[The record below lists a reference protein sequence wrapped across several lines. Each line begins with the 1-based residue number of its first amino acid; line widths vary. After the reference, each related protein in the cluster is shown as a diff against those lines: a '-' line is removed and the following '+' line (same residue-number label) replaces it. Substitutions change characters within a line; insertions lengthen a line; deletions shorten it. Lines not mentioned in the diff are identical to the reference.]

1 MYVGSL
7 YTSISE
13 TFLPV
18 LIRLKKER
26 TEMPRI
32 LIYCLRFDDCAD
44 LYLFFKNGLSKGFT
58 EPPDSPDYS
67 RFRLVEMFT
76 SCTDAEVKSEII
88 SSFTFT
94 TAPLR
99 LVCGTVTFGM
109 GIDCSDVRPVIHL
122 GVTEDNEYY
131 IPESGH
137 AGRDGSP
144 ELSLLLKTK
153 CVTHA
158 NKSMIKY
165 RIMLFPVKEIY

>member
-18 LIRLKKER
+18 LVRLKKER

-109 GIDCSDVRPVIHL
+109 GIDCSDVSGRLFILVLQKTMNTTYRRVAML
-122 GVTEDNEYY
+122 GEM
-131 IPESGH
+131 
-137 AGRDGSP
+137 AA
-144 ELSLLLKTK
+144 LSF
-153 CVTHA
+153 
-158 NKSMIKY
+158 
-165 RIMLFPVKEIY
+165 LFC